1 MLRIGET
8 FAGYEIK
15 RVLGKGGMGTVYLAK
30 HPRLPRLTALKLLA
44 RELYTD
50 DEIRGRFER
59 EADLVAQLDH
69 PNIVTVYDR
78 GAEDDQL
85 WISMQF
91 ISGSDAA
98 SVDIDVLAPARA
110 VQIVAEVAAALDFAH
125 ANGVLHRDIKPANI
139 LLAKAPIG
147 QPERVLL
154 TDFGIAGVRDSDTT
168 LASGDTITATLAYA
182 APEQLGG
189 RQLDHRADQYSL
201 GCTLYW
207 LLTGSAPFPNG
218 NPAKVIHDHLYSP
231 PPSVRATRPDLP
243 PQLDAVLA
251 RAMAKRPEDRF
262 DSCTEFA
269 TAAKRALAAPPTAPP
284 RQHATYG
291 GSPAVPGQPPHTG
304 AAGHPVAP
312 TASGPYPT
320 APAPSGPY
328 PTAQAAG
335 GPYPTAPGPGGPY
348 PTAPRPGGPAPG
360 QPGGYGP
367 YPAVPGPATNAP
379 YPTQGPRPASNQ
391 PYPGPDPGSSARPY
405 GPYPTTGVPG
415 SGGYPGRPGTGYAP
429 TRHGAQAGPH
439 SHPGHPQATGR
450 PAQSSQPWPHQPAPV
465 LPPTAPFPA
474 GPGATGYTQA
484 GPGAVGPAPAGPA
497 GEGAVDLSR
506 PHRSGPA
513 VSGAVPSSPPPTAP
527 PAPAQPPAT
536 ASPAAGRPA
545 PGSSSRASGRTPR
558 PIVIALPD
566 RVRRARPAAAGNGG
580 ASGSADGEGRPPP

>member
-1 MLRIGET
+1 MLQIGET

-50 DEIRGRFER
+50 TEIRGRFER

-98 SVDIDVLAPARA
+98 SVDVDVLAPARA
-110 VQIVAEVAAALDFAH
+110 VQIIAEVGAALDFAH

-147 QPERVLL
+147 HPERVLL

-189 RQLDHRADQYSL
+189 RTLDHRADQYSL

-231 PPSVRATRPDLP
+231 PPSVRATRPALP

-251 RAMAKRPEDRF
+251 RAMAKNPADRF
-262 DSCTEFA
+262 DTCTEFA
-269 TAAKRALAAPPTAPP
+269 AAARQALAVVRPPTAPP
-284 RQHATYG
+284 QQHAPYG
-291 GSPAVPGQPPHTG
+291 GPAGYPTG
-304 AAGHPVAP
+304 AAPVHQGYPPRSGPSGYPVAP
-312 TASGPYPT
+312 PPASGPYPT
-320 APAPSGPY
+320 APYPGNPYPGSPYPVGNPAHPAANGPY
-328 PTAQAAG
+328 PA
-335 GPYPTAPGPGGPY
+335 
-348 PTAPRPGGPAPG
+348 APRPGTNS
-360 QPGGYGP
+360 P
-367 YPAVPGPATNAP
+367 YPV
-379 YPTQGPRPASNQ
+379 QGPRPGTNQ
-391 PYPGPDPGSSARPY
+391 PYPASNPANPSYPSTY
-405 GPYPTTGVPG
+405 GPYPTTGAQHPPA
-415 SGGYPGRPGTGYAP
+415 GYPNRPATGYATPHHGPP
-429 TRHGAQAGPH
+429 TSAGPQ
-439 SHPGHPQATGR
+439 SHPGYPHATGH
-450 PAQSSQPWPHQPAPV
+450 PGQSAQPWAQQPAPG
-465 LPPTAPFPA
+465 LPPTTPFPA
-474 GPGATGYTQA
+474 TP
-484 GPGAVGPAPAGPA
+484 
-497 GEGAVDLSR
+497 GAVDLSR
-506 PHRSGPA
+506 SYHRSAPDSGPA
-513 VSGAVPSSPPPTAP
+513 VPPRPATAP
-527 PAPAQPPAT
+527 LSTQPPAT
-536 ASPAAGRPA
+536 ASSAADRPA
-545 PGSSSRASGRTPR
+545 SGRSPRSGGRTPR

-566 RVRRARPAAAGNGG
+566 RVRRGRPAPAGNGG